1 MYYLCGVKKIT
12 MQVLVTGNAGFIGYH
27 LSRRLAEEGIEVYG
41 IDSMNDYYDVAL
53 KRARLQ
59 DSGISAGE
67 YGREYRSARY
77 AAYRFRQ
84 IDLCD
89 REALDAL
96 FRENRFD
103 CVVNLAAQ
111 VGVRYSL
118 THPETYVQ
126 SNIVG
131 FLNLLE
137 QCRHGGC
144 KRLIYASSSSVYGD
158 TQEAPFREET
168 AVDHPVSLYAATK
181 KSNELMAYTYSRLYG
196 IQSIGLRF
204 FTVYGPWG
212 RPDMAPMLFA
222 QAIRMGEPIRIFN
235 HGHLAR
241 DFTYIDDIVD
251 GIVRII
257 KRQEIVREETAG
269 VPATL
274 YNIGHG
280 SPVQLMDFIRLL
292 EQNLGKEAVKEFT
305 DMQPG
310 DVHRTWADTT
320 RMEQDYG
327 YTPSTSLEQGIE
339 QFIEWFKT
347 YNQ

>member
-1 MYYLCGVKKIT
+1 

-53 KRARLQ
+53 KKARLEE
-59 DSGISAGE
+59 SGIIAGE
-67 YGREYRSARY
+67 YGREYRSGRY
-77 AAYRFRQ
+77 AGYRFRQ

-89 REALDAL
+89 REALEAL
-96 FRENRFD
+96 FREHRFD

-111 VGVRYSL
+111 AGVRYSL

-126 SNIVG
+126 SNLVG

-137 QCRHGGC
+137 QCRRWEC
-144 KRLIYASSSSVYGD
+144 RRLIYASSSSVYGD
-158 TQEAPFREET
+158 TQEVPFREEA

-222 QAIRMGEPIRIFN
+222 HAIRKGEPIRIFN
-235 HGHLAR
+235 HGNLSR

-251 GIVRII
+251 GILRII
-257 KRQEIVREETAG
+257 ERPDIVREETPG
-269 VPATL
+269 TPAAL

-280 SPVQLMDFIRLL
+280 SPVALMEFIRLL
-292 EQNLGKEAVKEFT
+292 ECQLGKEAVKEYV

-310 DVHRTWADTT
+310 DVYRTWADTT
-320 RMEQDYG
+320 RLEKDYG
-327 YTPSTSLEQGIE
+327 YKPSTSLEQGIK
-339 QFIEWFKT
+339 QFIKWFKT
-347 YNQ
+347 YNR

>member
-27 LSRRLAEEGIEVYG
+27 LSRRLAAEGIEVYG

-59 DSGISAGE
+59 DSGISVGE
-67 YGREYRSARY
+67 YGREHCSAYY
-77 AAYRFRQ
+77 AGYRFRQ

-89 REALDAL
+89 REAMEAL
-96 FRENRFD
+96 FREHRFD

-111 VGVRYSL
+111 AGVRYSL

-137 QCRHGGC
+137 QCCNGGC

-158 TQEAPFREET
+158 TQEVPFREEA

-196 IQSIGLRF
+196 IQTVGLRF

-222 QAIRMGEPIRIFN
+222 HAIRNGEPIKIFN
-235 HGHLAR
+235 HGNLSR

-251 GIVRII
+251 GIVRIV
-257 KRQEIVREETAG
+257 KRPEAAREE
-269 VPATL
+269 VPGTPAAL

-280 SPVQLMDFIRLL
+280 SPVQLMDFIHLL
-292 EQNLGKEAVKEFT
+292 ECQLGREAVKQYV

-310 DVHRTWADTT
+310 DVFQTWADTT
-320 RMEQDYG
+320 RLQKDYG
-327 YTPSTSLEQGIE
+327 YTPSTSLEHGIE

>member
-1 MYYLCGVKKIT
+1 

-27 LSRRLAEEGIEVYG
+27 LSRRLAEEGMEVYG

-53 KRARLQ
+53 KKARLEE
-59 DSGISAGE
+59 SGIVAGE
-67 YGREYRSARY
+67 YGREYRSERY
-77 AAYRFRQ
+77 AGYRFRQ

-89 REALDAL
+89 REALEAL
-96 FRENRFD
+96 FREHRFD

-111 VGVRYSL
+111 AGVRYSL

-126 SNIVG
+126 SNLVG

-137 QCRHGGC
+137 QCRRREC
-144 KRLIYASSSSVYGD
+144 RRLIYASSSSVYGD
-158 TQEAPFREET
+158 TEKVPFREEVV
-168 AVDHPVSLYAATK
+168 VDHPVSLYAATK

-196 IQSIGLRF
+196 MQSIGLRF

-222 QAIRMGEPIRIFN
+222 HAIRKGEPIRIFN
-235 HGHLAR
+235 HGNLSR

-251 GIVRII
+251 GILRII
-257 KRQEIVREETAG
+257 KRPEVIREETPG
-269 VPATL
+269 TPAAL

-280 SPVQLMDFIRLL
+280 SPVPLMDFIRLL
-292 EQNLGKEAVKEFT
+292 ECQLGKEAVKEYV

-310 DVHRTWADTT
+310 DVYRTWADTT
-320 RMEQDYG
+320 RLEKDYG
-327 YTPSTSLEQGIE
+327 YKPSTSLEQGIK
-339 QFIEWFKT
+339 QFIKWFKT
-347 YNQ
+347 YNR